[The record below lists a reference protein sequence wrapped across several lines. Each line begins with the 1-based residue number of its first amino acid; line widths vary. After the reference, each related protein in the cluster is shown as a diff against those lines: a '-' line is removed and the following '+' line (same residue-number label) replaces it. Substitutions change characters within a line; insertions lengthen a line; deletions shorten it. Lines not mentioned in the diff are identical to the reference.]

1 MTFTF
6 EIIFFNKKQTGL
18 VWDTSFGCL
27 NIAMYFSPQV
37 LRFNSSAFSFR
48 PFPNP
53 VRPTDRQPLR
63 RGQQHIRKRE
73 RREEEETSGGR
84 KGEGDTHNAKCGF
97 WDSLQGQ
104 ATAEEGTT
112 KEILLHLRCWGRGKG
127 WVTLSK
133 FVTFRV
139 KVPCTVLCIY
149 ESQRT
154 PKSNGKFS
162 VLRLRLFFN
171 CEWNGC

>member
-1 MTFTF
+1 M
-6 EIIFFNKKQTGL
+6 
-18 VWDTSFGCL
+18 WDTSFGRL
-27 NIAMYFSPQV
+27 NIAMYFFPSSTKIQLLRLFSP
-37 LRFNSSAFSFR
+37 SFPEPR
-48 PFPNP
+48 QTD
-53 VRPTDRQPLR
+53 RPTAIKTGTTTHPKKGKT
-63 RGQQHIRKRE
+63 RGRGDVW
-73 RREEEETSGGR
+73 REEGGR
-84 KGEGDTHNAKCGF
+84 RHTQHNAKCGF

-139 KVPCTVLCIY
+139 KVPCTVLCINK
-149 ESQRT
+149 SQRT

-162 VLRLRLFFN
+162 VLRLRLNFN

>member
-73 RREEEETSGGR
+73 RLEEEETSGGK
-84 KGEGDTHNAKCGF
+84 KGEGDTHNTMPNAVF
-97 WDSLQGQ
+97 
-104 ATAEEGTT
+104 GTP
-112 KEILLHLRCWGRGKG
+112 C
-127 WVTLSK
+127 
-133 FVTFRV
+133 RV
-139 KVPCTVLCIY
+139 KPPQRKEPLRRSSSTSAAGDEEKAGSHFRNLSHS
-149 ESQRT
+149 ESKYLVQYYAYMKVKGPPNQMGNSR
-154 PKSNGKFS
+154 
-162 VLRLRLFFN
+162 
-171 CEWNGC
+171 C